1 MGLTHARCR
10 AWQGRRD
17 PLGAIPAMA
26 ARPRQSLLG
35 GTMSAPKRSSCREV
49 RVVCSGAFR
58 AAYQVLVEGFEGT
71 AGCRVVTAWG
81 SSAPGAATSI
91 PARLAAG
98 EPLDLVIMAREG
110 LDRLIGEGLVVA
122 ATELARCGIGVAVRT
137 GAPRPD
143 LTSTATLIGALKRAH
158 AIAYSSSASG
168 IYLKGLFQRLGLAE
182 TLGSRMKQIQGEPVG
197 AVVARGEAEIGFQQ
211 VSELLPVPGIDFVGP
226 LPAEIQHTTAF
237 AAGIPA
243 GAVEE
248 ATARALIAH
257 LTAPSATAVI
267 RRSGMEP
274 V

>member
-1 MGLTHARCR
+1 
-10 AWQGRRD
+10 
-17 PLGAIPAMA
+17 
-26 ARPRQSLLG
+26 
-35 GTMSAPKRSSCREV
+35 MSALKRSTCSEI

-58 AAYQVLVEGFEGT
+58 AAYQVLVEGFEEATGR
-71 AGCRVVTAWG
+71 RVVTAWG

-110 LDRLIGEGLVVA
+110 LDRLIGQGLVLA
-122 ATELARCGIGVAVRT
+122 AGCTDLARCGIGVAVRT

-143 LTSTATLIGALKRAH
+143 LTSAATLVDALKRAD

-182 TLGSRMKQIQGEPVG
+182 TLGSRLRQIQGEPVG

-237 AAGIPA
+237 AAGIPT
-243 GAVEE
+243 GALEE
-248 ATARALIAH
+248 APARALIAYF
-257 LTAPSATAVI
+257 TAPSAAAII
-267 RRSGMEP
+267 RASGMEP
-274 V
+274 A

>member
-1 MGLTHARCR
+1 MSGLKA
-10 AWQGRRD
+10 D
-17 PLGAIPAMA
+17 
-26 ARPRQSLLG
+26 
-35 GTMSAPKRSSCREV
+35 CREV

-58 AAYQVLVEGFEGT
+58 AAYQMLVAGFEEATGR
-71 AGCRVVTAWG
+71 RVVTAWG
-81 SSAPGAATSI
+81 SSAAGAATSI

-110 LDRLIGEGLVVA
+110 LDRLIDQGLVEA
-122 ATELARCGIGVAVRT
+122 AGCTDLARCGIGVAVRG

-143 LTSTATLIGALKRAH
+143 LASADTLINALKQAE

-182 TLGSRMKQIQGEPVG
+182 AFGRRMKQVEGEPVG

-226 LPAEIQHTTAF
+226 LPAEIQHTTVF

-243 GAVEE
+243 AAVEGQ
-248 ATARALIAH
+248 TARALIAY
-257 LTAPSATAVI
+257 LTAPSAAGII
-267 RRSGMEP
+267 RGSGMEP
-274 V
+274 A